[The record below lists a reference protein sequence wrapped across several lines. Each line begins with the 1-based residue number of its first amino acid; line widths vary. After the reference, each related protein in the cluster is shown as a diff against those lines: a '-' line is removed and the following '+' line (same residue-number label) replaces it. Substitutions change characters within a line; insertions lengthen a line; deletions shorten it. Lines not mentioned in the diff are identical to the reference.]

1 MVYVIYWSQT
11 GNTEEMAK
19 AVGEG
24 ITGAG
29 KEAKVLEVGNASIE
43 DLKETPAFAL
53 GCPASGAESL
63 EESEMEPFVTQV
75 EQLASGKTIA
85 LFGSYGW
92 GGGEWMRD
100 WEERMKAAGADILNG
115 EGIICMEAP
124 EEKTLEECR
133 ALGRKLAKAS

>member
-1 MVYVIYWSQT
+1 MIYVIYWSQT

-43 DLKETPAFAL
+43 DLKEAPAFAL

-115 EGIICMEAP
+115 EGVICMEAP
-124 EEKTLEECR
+124 DEKTLEECR
-133 ALGRKLAKAS
+133 ELGRKLAKAS